1 MGNKEL
7 AQEII
12 KLMGGTGNISQSWHC
27 ITRLR
32 FNINDEKQVK
42 VDELKTVDG
51 VLGAQFQSGQFQVII
66 GAKVAEVYEEIDH
79 LIGESSNDSTS
90 AKNTSKMNPIEVV
103 FDVISGIFTP
113 ILPAIVGSG
122 LIKGIMAL
130 FVSLGWLTEKS
141 STYAVLQ
148 IFSNAVFYFLPF
160 LIAYSAA
167 KKFKTRESLAMALA
181 GILLYPTMV
190 EGAVKGADPLSFLGL
205 SIPLY
210 NYTSSVLPIILGVLL
225 LSFVDKWM
233 TKVIPKSLSIV
244 FTPVLSLMITAPL
257 TLAFIAPVGNV
268 FGQYLEIFFTS
279 LFHFAGPIAGLL
291 MGGLMPL
298 IVLTGMHYAFFP
310 STFASFEKVG
320 YDVMLLPM
328 NFIANMAQAG
338 AVLGV
343 IIRTKRVETRSLALS
358 TLLPS
363 FFGITEP
370 AIYGVTLRLKK
381 PFYASL
387 IGGAVGG
394 CFYGLFSVKTTAFS
408 IPGITSL
415 PTYIMKG
422 TNNFQLA
429 LIGIAL
435 SFLVSLLATM
445 FLGFKEPA
453 TKDEGQPEKQ
463 EKPSNNPENAV
474 NQQAARQVNPY
485 EVQAPITGKVVP
497 LSDVNDA
504 VFSSEMMGKGVAI
517 IPDKGVVQA
526 PFAGKVVTVTPTKH
540 AIGLVSDDGVE
551 LLIHVGIDT
560 VTLNGQF
567 FEVLVEEGD
576 EINIGDHL
584 LSFDIEGIQSK
595 GLDVVTP
602 MIVTNSSKYLDVIYT
617 GDSYVNAGEN
627 KLLMLIH

>member
-1 MGNKEL
+1 MENKEL
-7 AQEII
+7 AQEIVNLI
-12 KLMGGTGNISQSWHC
+12 GGTENISQSWHC

-32 FNINDEKQVK
+32 FNLNDEGQVK
-42 VDELKTVDG
+42 VDELKTLDG

-66 GAKVAEVYEEIDH
+66 GAKVAEVYEEIDQLVGH
-79 LIGESSNDSTS
+79 RTNKS
-90 AKNTSKMNPIEVV
+90 APIKNTSKMNPIEVV

-130 FVSLGWLTEKS
+130 FVSLGWLMETS
-141 STYAVLQ
+141 STYQVLQ

-167 KKFKTRESLAMALA
+167 KKFKTRESLALALA
-181 GILLYPTMV
+181 GILLYPVMI
-190 EGAVKGADPLSFLGL
+190 EGAAKGADPLSFLGL
-205 SIPLY
+205 SIPLN

-225 LSFVDKWM
+225 LSFVDKWI
-233 TKVIPKSLSIV
+233 TKAIPKSLSIV

-257 TLAFIAPVGNV
+257 TLAFIAPIGNV
-268 FGQYLEIFFTS
+268 SGEYLEIFFTS
-279 LFHFAGPIAGLL
+279 LFNFAGPIAGLL

-310 STFASFEKVG
+310 STLASFEKVG
-320 YDVMLLPM
+320 YDIMLLPM

-415 PTYIMKG
+415 PTYMMKG

-435 SFLVSLLATM
+435 SFIVSLLVTI
-445 FLGFKEPA
+445 FLGFKESVTTVNEQA
-453 TKDEGQPEKQ
+453 A
-463 EKPSNNPENAV
+463 EKPNHTVSTE
-474 NQQAARQVNPY
+474 NQQMSRQTSPL
-485 EVQAPITGKVVP
+485 EVQAPMSGKVIP
-497 LSDVNDA
+497 LSEVNDS

-517 IPDKGVVQA
+517 LPDKGVVQA
-526 PFAGKVVTVTPTKH
+526 PFSGKVVTVTPTKH
-540 AIGLVSDDGVE
+540 AIGLVSDEGIE

-560 VTLNGQF
+560 VSLNGQF
-567 FEVLVEEGD
+567 FDVLVKEGD
-576 EINIGDHL
+576 EMKTGDHL
-584 LSFDIEGIQSK
+584 LSFDIEGIQSNH
-595 GLDVVTP
+595 LDVVTP
-602 MIVTNSSKYLDVIYT
+602 IIVTNSTQYLDVIHT
-617 GDSYVNAGEN
+617 GDAHVTAGQN

>member
-1 MGNKEL
+1 MENKEL
-7 AQEII
+7 AQEIVNLI
-12 KLMGGTGNISQSWHC
+12 GGTENISQSWHC

-32 FNINDEKQVK
+32 FNLNDESQVK
-42 VDELKTVDG
+42 VDELKTLYG

-66 GAKVAEVYEEIDH
+66 GAKVAEVYEKIDH
-79 LIGESSNDSTS
+79 LVGHSSNES
-90 AKNTSKMNPIEVV
+90 APVKNTSKMNPIEVV

-130 FVSLGWLTEKS
+130 FVSFGWLTETS
-141 STYAVLQ
+141 STYQVLQ

-167 KKFKTRESLAMALA
+167 KKFKTRESLALALA
-181 GILLYPTMV
+181 GILLYPAMI
-190 EGAVKGADPLSFLGL
+190 EGAAKGADPLSFLGL
-205 SIPLY
+205 SIPLN

-225 LSFVDKWM
+225 LSFVDKWI
-233 TKVIPKSLSIV
+233 TKAIPKSLSIV
-244 FTPVLSLMITAPL
+244 FTPVLSLIITAPL
-257 TLAFIAPVGNV
+257 TLAFIAPIGNV
-268 FGQYLEIFFTS
+268 SGQYLEIFFTS
-279 LFHFAGPIAGLL
+279 LFNFAGPIAGLL

-310 STFASFEKVG
+310 STLASFEKVG
-320 YDVMLLPM
+320 YDIMLLPM

-435 SFLVSLLATM
+435 SFIVSLLVTI
-445 FLGFKEPA
+445 FLGFKESV
-453 TKDEGQPEKQ
+453 T
-463 EKPSNNPENAV
+463 AV
-474 NQQAARQVNPY
+474 NEQAADKPNHTVSTENQQMSKQTSPF
-485 EVQAPITGKVVP
+485 EVQAPMSGKVIP
-497 LSDVNDA
+497 LSEVNDS

-517 IPDKGVVQA
+517 LPDKGVVQA
-526 PFAGKVVTVTPTKH
+526 PFSGKIVTVTPTKH
-540 AIGLVSDDGVE
+540 AIGLVSDDGIE

-560 VTLNGQF
+560 VSLNGKF
-567 FEVLVEEGD
+567 FDVLVKEGD
-576 EINIGDHL
+576 EMKTGDHL
-584 LSFDIEGIQSK
+584 LSFDIEGIQSNH
-595 GLDVVTP
+595 LDVVTP
-602 MIVTNSSKYLDVIYT
+602 IIVTNSTQYLDVIHT
-617 GDSYVNAGEN
+617 GDAHVTAGQN

>member
-1 MGNKEL
+1 MENKEF
-7 AQEII
+7 AGKIV
-12 KLMGGTGNISQSWHC
+12 KLIGGTENISQSWHC

-32 FNINDEKQVK
+32 FNLNDESQVK
-42 VDELKTVDG
+42 VDELKTLDG

-79 LIGESSNDSTS
+79 LAGHSSNDS
-90 AKNTSKMNPIEVV
+90 APVKNTSKMNPIEVV

-130 FVSLGWLTEKS
+130 FVSLGWLTETS
-141 STYAVLQ
+141 STYQVLQ

-167 KKFKTRESLAMALA
+167 KKFKTRESLALALA
-181 GILLYPTMV
+181 GILLYPTMI
-190 EGAVKGADPLSFLGL
+190 EGAAKGADPLSFLGL
-205 SIPLY
+205 SIPLN

-225 LSFVDKWM
+225 LSFVDKWI
-233 TKVIPKSLSIV
+233 TKAIPKSLSIV

-257 TLAFIAPVGNV
+257 TLAFIAPIGNV
-268 FGQYLEIFFTS
+268 SGQYLEIFFTS
-279 LFHFAGPIAGLL
+279 LFNFAGPIAGLL

-310 STFASFEKVG
+310 STLASFEKVG
-320 YDVMLLPM
+320 YDIMLLPM

-435 SFLVSLLATM
+435 SFIVSLLITIL
-445 FLGFKEPA
+445 LGFQESVTA
-453 TKDEGQPEKQ
+453 ANEQAAEKRNHT
-463 EKPSNNPENAV
+463 ESTE
-474 NQQAARQVNPY
+474 NQQMSKQTNPY
-485 EVQAPITGKVVP
+485 EVQAPMSGKVIP
-497 LSDVNDA
+497 LSEVNDS

-517 IPDKGVVQA
+517 LPDKGVVQA
-526 PFAGKVVTVTPTKH
+526 PFSGKVVTVTPTKH
-540 AIGLVSDDGVE
+540 AIGLVSDDGIE

-560 VTLNGQF
+560 VSLNGQF
-567 FEVLVEEGD
+567 FDVLVKEGD
-576 EINIGDHL
+576 EIKTGDHL
-584 LSFDIEGIQSK
+584 LSFDIEGIQSNH
-595 GLDVVTP
+595 LDVVTP
-602 MIVTNSSKYLDVIYT
+602 IIVTNSTQYLDVIHT
-617 GDSYVNAGEN
+617 GDAHVTAGQN

>member
-1 MGNKEL
+1 MENKEL
-7 AQEII
+7 AGKIV
-12 KLMGGTGNISQSWHC
+12 KLIGGTENISQSWHC

-32 FNINDEKQVK
+32 FNLNDENQVK
-42 VDELKTVDG
+42 VDELKTLDG

-79 LIGESSNDSTS
+79 LAGHSSNDS
-90 AKNTSKMNPIEVV
+90 APVKNTSKMNPIEVV

-130 FVSLGWLTEKS
+130 FVSLGWLTETS
-141 STYAVLQ
+141 STYQVLQ

-167 KKFKTRESLAMALA
+167 KKFKTRESLALALA
-181 GILLYPTMV
+181 GILLYPTMI
-190 EGAVKGADPLSFLGL
+190 EGAAKGADPLSFLGL
-205 SIPLY
+205 SIPLN

-225 LSFVDKWM
+225 LSFVDKWI
-233 TKVIPKSLSIV
+233 TKAIPKSLSIV

-257 TLAFIAPVGNV
+257 TLAFIAPIGNV
-268 FGQYLEIFFTS
+268 SGQYLEIFFTS
-279 LFHFAGPIAGLL
+279 LFNFAGPIAGLL

-310 STFASFEKVG
+310 STLASFEKVG
-320 YDVMLLPM
+320 YDIMLLPM

-435 SFLVSLLATM
+435 SFIVSLLITIL
-445 FLGFKEPA
+445 LGFQESVTA
-453 TKDEGQPEKQ
+453 FNEQAA
-463 EKPSNNPENAV
+463 EKPNHTESTE
-474 NQQAARQVNPY
+474 NQQMSKQTNPY
-485 EVQAPITGKVVP
+485 EVQAPMSGKVIP
-497 LSDVNDA
+497 LSEVNDS

-517 IPDKGVVQA
+517 LPDKGVVQA
-526 PFAGKVVTVTPTKH
+526 PFSGKVVTVTPTKH
-540 AIGLVSDDGVE
+540 AIGLVSDDGIE

-560 VTLNGQF
+560 VSLNGQF
-567 FEVLVEEGD
+567 FDVLVKEGD
-576 EINIGDHL
+576 EMKTGDHL
-584 LSFDIEGIQSK
+584 LSFDIEGIQSNH
-595 GLDVVTP
+595 LDVVTP
-602 MIVTNSSKYLDVIYT
+602 IIVTNSTQYLDVIHT
-617 GDSYVNAGEN
+617 GDAHVTAGQN

>member
-1 MGNKEL
+1 MENKEL
-7 AQEII
+7 AGKIV
-12 KLMGGTGNISQSWHC
+12 KLIGGTENISQSWHC

-32 FNINDEKQVK
+32 FNLNDENQVK
-42 VDELKTVDG
+42 VDELKTLDG

-79 LIGESSNDSTS
+79 LAGHSSNNSVPV
-90 AKNTSKMNPIEVV
+90 KNTSKMNPIEVV

-130 FVSLGWLTEKS
+130 FVSLGWLTETS
-141 STYAVLQ
+141 STYQVLQ

-167 KKFKTRESLAMALA
+167 KKFKTRESLALALA
-181 GILLYPTMV
+181 GILLYPTII
-190 EGAVKGADPLSFLGL
+190 EGAAKGADPLNLLGL
-205 SIPLY
+205 SIPLN

-225 LSFVDKWM
+225 LSFVDKWI
-233 TKVIPKSLSIV
+233 TKAIPKSLSIV

-257 TLAFIAPVGNV
+257 TLAFIAPIGNV
-268 FGQYLEIFFTS
+268 SGQYLEIFFTS
-279 LFHFAGPIAGLL
+279 LFNFAGPIAGLL

-310 STFASFEKVG
+310 STLASFEKVG
-320 YDVMLLPM
+320 YDIMLLPM

-435 SFLVSLLATM
+435 SFIVSLLITIL
-445 FLGFKEPA
+445 LGFQESVTA
-453 TKDEGQPEKQ
+453 FNEQAAEKRNHT
-463 EKPSNNPENAV
+463 ESTE
-474 NQQAARQVNPY
+474 NQQMSKQTNPY
-485 EVQAPITGKVVP
+485 EVQAPMSGKVIP
-497 LSDVNDA
+497 LSEVNDS

-517 IPDKGVVQA
+517 LPDKGVVKA
-526 PFAGKVVTVTPTKH
+526 PFSGKVVTVTPTKH
-540 AIGLVSDDGVE
+540 AIGLVSDDGIE

-560 VTLNGQF
+560 VSLNGQF
-567 FEVLVEEGD
+567 FDVLVKEGD
-576 EINIGDHL
+576 EMKTGDHL
-584 LSFDIEGIQSK
+584 LSFDIEGIQSNH
-595 GLDVVTP
+595 LDVVTP
-602 MIVTNSSKYLDVIYT
+602 IIVTNSTQYLDVIHT
-617 GDSYVNAGEN
+617 GDTHVTAGQN

>member
-1 MGNKEL
+1 MENKEL
-7 AQEII
+7 AQEIVNLI
-12 KLMGGTGNISQSWHC
+12 GGTENISQSWHC

-32 FNINDEKQVK
+32 FNLNDESQVK
-42 VDELKTVDG
+42 VDELKTLYG

-66 GAKVAEVYEEIDH
+66 GAKVAEVYEKIDH
-79 LIGESSNDSTS
+79 LVGHSSNES
-90 AKNTSKMNPIEVV
+90 APVKNTSKMNPIEVV

-130 FVSLGWLTEKS
+130 FVSFGWLTETS
-141 STYAVLQ
+141 STYQVLQ

-167 KKFKTRESLAMALA
+167 KKFKTRESLALALA
-181 GILLYPTMV
+181 GILLYPAMI
-190 EGAVKGADPLSFLGL
+190 EGAAKGADPLSFIGL
-205 SIPLY
+205 SIPLN

-225 LSFVDKWM
+225 LSFVDKWI
-233 TKVIPKSLSIV
+233 TKAIPKSLSIV

-257 TLAFIAPVGNV
+257 TLAFIAPIGNV
-268 FGQYLEIFFTS
+268 SGQYLEIFFTS
-279 LFHFAGPIAGLL
+279 LFNFAGPIAGLL
-291 MGGLMPL
+291 MGGLIPL

-310 STFASFEKVG
+310 STLASFEKVG
-320 YDVMLLPM
+320 YDIMLLPM

-435 SFLVSLLATM
+435 SFIVSLLVTI
-445 FLGFKEPA
+445 FLGFKESV
-453 TKDEGQPEKQ
+453 T
-463 EKPSNNPENAV
+463 AV
-474 NQQAARQVNPY
+474 NEQAADKPNHTVSTENQQMSKQTSPF
-485 EVQAPITGKVVP
+485 EVQAPMSGKVIP
-497 LSDVNDA
+497 LSEVNDS

-517 IPDKGVVQA
+517 LPDKGVVQA
-526 PFAGKVVTVTPTKH
+526 PFSGKIVTVTPTKH
-540 AIGLVSDDGVE
+540 AIGLVSDDGIE

-560 VTLNGQF
+560 VSLNGQF
-567 FEVLVEEGD
+567 FDVLVKEGD
-576 EINIGDHL
+576 EMKTGDHL
-584 LSFDIEGIQSK
+584 LSFDIEGIQSNH
-595 GLDVVTP
+595 LDVVTP
-602 MIVTNSSKYLDVIYT
+602 IIVTNSTQYLDVIHT
-617 GDSYVNAGEN
+617 GDAHVTAGQN

>member
-1 MGNKEL
+1 MENKEL
-7 AQEII
+7 AQEIV
-12 KLMGGTGNISQSWHC
+12 KLIGGTENISQSWHC

-32 FNINDEKQVK
+32 FNLNNESKVK
-42 VDELKTVDG
+42 VDELKTLDG

-66 GAKVAEVYEEIDH
+66 GAKVAEIYEEIDH
-79 LIGESSNDSTS
+79 LVGHSSNDSTPV
-90 AKNTSKMNPIEVV
+90 KNTSKMNPIEVV

-130 FVSLGWLTEKS
+130 FVSLGWLTETS
-141 STYAVLQ
+141 STYQVLQ

-167 KKFKTRESLAMALA
+167 KKFKTRESLALALA
-181 GILLYPTMV
+181 GILLYPAMI
-190 EGAVKGADPLSFLGL
+190 EGAAKGADPLSFLGL
-205 SIPLY
+205 SIPLN

-225 LSFVDKWM
+225 LSFVDKWI
-233 TKVIPKSLSIV
+233 TKAIPKSLSIV

-257 TLAFIAPVGNV
+257 TLAFIAPIGNV
-268 FGQYLEIFFTS
+268 SGQYLEIFFTS
-279 LFHFAGPIAGLL
+279 LFNFAGPIAGLL

-310 STFASFEKVG
+310 STLASFEKMG
-320 YDVMLLPM
+320 YDIMLLPM

-415 PTYIMKG
+415 PTYMMKG

-435 SFLVSLLATM
+435 SFIVSLLVTI
-445 FLGFKEPA
+445 FLGFKESVTA
-453 TKDEGQPEKQ
+453 VNEKAA
-463 EKPSNNPENAV
+463 EKPNHAAGTE
-474 NQQAARQVNPY
+474 NQQLSKQTSPF
-485 EVQAPITGKVVP
+485 EVQAPMSGKVIP
-497 LSDVNDA
+497 LSEVNDS

-517 IPDKGVVQA
+517 LPDKGVVQA
-526 PFAGKVVTVTPTKH
+526 PFSGKVVTVTPTKH
-540 AIGLVSDDGVE
+540 AIGLVSDDGIE

-560 VTLNGQF
+560 VSLNGQF
-567 FEVLVEEGD
+567 FDVLVKEGD
-576 EINIGDHL
+576 EIKTGDHL
-584 LSFDIEGIQSK
+584 LSFDIEGIQSNH
-595 GLDVVTP
+595 LDVVTP
-602 MIVTNSSKYLDVIYT
+602 IIVTNSTQYLDVIHT
-617 GDSYVNAGEN
+617 GDAHVTAGQN

>member
-1 MGNKEL
+1 MENKEL
-7 AQEII
+7 AQEIVNLI
-12 KLMGGTGNISQSWHC
+12 GGTENISQSWHC

-32 FNINDEKQVK
+32 FNLNDESQVK
-42 VDELKTVDG
+42 VDELKTLDG

-79 LIGESSNDSTS
+79 LVGHSSNESTPV
-90 AKNTSKMNPIEVV
+90 KNTSKMNPIEVV

-130 FVSLGWLTEKS
+130 LVSLGWLTETS
-141 STYAVLQ
+141 ATYQVLQ

-167 KKFKTRESLAMALA
+167 KKFKTRESLALALA
-181 GILLYPTMV
+181 GILLYPTMI
-190 EGAVKGADPLSFLGL
+190 EGAAKGADPLSFLGL
-205 SIPLY
+205 SIPLN

-225 LSFVDKWM
+225 LSFVDKWI
-233 TKVIPKSLSIV
+233 TKAIPKSLSIV

-257 TLAFIAPVGNV
+257 TLAFIAPIGNV
-268 FGQYLEIFFTS
+268 SGQYLEIFFTS
-279 LFHFAGPIAGLL
+279 LFNFAGPIAGLL

-310 STFASFEKVG
+310 STLASFEKVG
-320 YDVMLLPM
+320 YDIMLLPM

-435 SFLVSLLATM
+435 SFIVSLLVTI
-445 FLGFKEPA
+445 FLGFKESVTVNEQA
-453 TKDEGQPEKQ
+453 A
-463 EKPSNNPENAV
+463 EKPNHTVSTE
-474 NQQAARQVNPY
+474 NQQMSRQTSPF
-485 EVQAPITGKVVP
+485 EVQAPMSGKVIP
-497 LSDVNDA
+497 LSEVNDS

-517 IPDKGVVQA
+517 LPDKGVVQA
-526 PFAGKVVTVTPTKH
+526 PFSGKVVTVTPTKH
-540 AIGLVSDDGVE
+540 AIGLVSDDGIE

-560 VTLNGQF
+560 VSLNGQF
-567 FEVLVEEGD
+567 FDVLVKEGD
-576 EINIGDHL
+576 EMKTGDHL
-584 LSFDIEGIQSK
+584 LSFDIEGIQSNH
-595 GLDVVTP
+595 LDVVTP
-602 MIVTNSSKYLDVIYT
+602 IIVTNSTQYLDVIHT
-617 GDSYVNAGEN
+617 GDAHVTAGQN

>member
-1 MGNKEL
+1 MENKEL
-7 AQEII
+7 AGKIV
-12 KLMGGTGNISQSWHC
+12 KLIGGTENISQSWHC

-32 FNINDEKQVK
+32 FNLNDENQVK
-42 VDELKTVDG
+42 VDELKTLDG

-79 LIGESSNDSTS
+79 LAGHSSNNS
-90 AKNTSKMNPIEVV
+90 APVKNTSKMNPIEVV

-130 FVSLGWLTEKS
+130 FVSLGWLTETS
-141 STYAVLQ
+141 STYQVLQ

-167 KKFKTRESLAMALA
+167 KKFKTRESLALALA
-181 GILLYPTMV
+181 GILLYPTMI
-190 EGAVKGADPLSFLGL
+190 EGAAKGADPLNFLGL
-205 SIPLY
+205 SIPLN

-225 LSFVDKWM
+225 LSFVDKWI
-233 TKVIPKSLSIV
+233 TKAIPKPLSIV

-257 TLAFIAPVGNV
+257 TLAFIAPIGNV
-268 FGQYLEIFFTS
+268 SGQYLEIFFTS
-279 LFHFAGPIAGLL
+279 LFNFAGPIAGLL

-310 STFASFEKVG
+310 STLASFEKVG
-320 YDVMLLPM
+320 YDIMLLPM

-435 SFLVSLLATM
+435 SFIVSLLITIL
-445 FLGFKEPA
+445 LGFQESVTA
-453 TKDEGQPEKQ
+453 ANEQAA
-463 EKPSNNPENAV
+463 EKPNHTESTE
-474 NQQAARQVNPY
+474 NQQMSKQTNPY
-485 EVQAPITGKVVP
+485 EVQAPMSGKVIP
-497 LSDVNDA
+497 LSEVNDS

-517 IPDKGVVQA
+517 LPDKGVVQA
-526 PFAGKVVTVTPTKH
+526 PFSGKVVTVTPTKH
-540 AIGLVSDDGVE
+540 AIGLVSDDGIE

-560 VTLNGQF
+560 VSLNGQF
-567 FEVLVEEGD
+567 FDVLVKEGD
-576 EINIGDHL
+576 EIKTGDHL
-584 LSFDIEGIQSK
+584 LSFDIEGIQSNH
-595 GLDVVTP
+595 LDVVTP
-602 MIVTNSSKYLDVIYT
+602 IIVTNSTQYLDVIHT
-617 GDSYVNAGEN
+617 GDTHVTAGQN

>member
-1 MGNKEL
+1 MENKEL
-7 AQEII
+7 AGKIV
-12 KLMGGTGNISQSWHC
+12 KLIGGTENISQSWHC

-32 FNINDEKQVK
+32 FNLNDENQVK
-42 VDELKTVDG
+42 VDELKTLDG

-79 LIGESSNDSTS
+79 LAGHSSNNS
-90 AKNTSKMNPIEVV
+90 APVKNTSKMNPIEVV

-130 FVSLGWLTEKS
+130 FVSLGWLTETS
-141 STYAVLQ
+141 STYQVLQ

-167 KKFKTRESLAMALA
+167 KKFKTRESLALALA
-181 GILLYPTMV
+181 GILLYPTMI
-190 EGAVKGADPLSFLGL
+190 EGAAKGADPLNLLGL
-205 SIPLY
+205 SIPLN

-225 LSFVDKWM
+225 LSFVDKWI
-233 TKVIPKSLSIV
+233 TKAIPKSLSIV

-257 TLAFIAPVGNV
+257 TLAFIAPIGNV
-268 FGQYLEIFFTS
+268 SGQYLEIFFTS
-279 LFHFAGPIAGLL
+279 LFNFAGPIAGLL

-310 STFASFEKVG
+310 STLASFEKVG
-320 YDVMLLPM
+320 YDIMLLPM

-343 IIRTKRVETRSLALS
+343 IIRTNRVETRSLALS

-435 SFLVSLLATM
+435 SFIVSLLITIL
-445 FLGFKEPA
+445 LGFQESVTA
-453 TKDEGQPEKQ
+453 ANEQAAEKRNHT
-463 EKPSNNPENAV
+463 ESTE
-474 NQQAARQVNPY
+474 NQQMSKQTNPY
-485 EVQAPITGKVVP
+485 EVQAPMSGKVIP
-497 LSDVNDA
+497 LSEVNDS

-517 IPDKGVVQA
+517 LPDKGVVKA
-526 PFAGKVVTVTPTKH
+526 PFSGKVVTVTPTKH
-540 AIGLVSDDGVE
+540 AIGLVSDDGIE

-560 VTLNGQF
+560 VSLNGQF
-567 FEVLVEEGD
+567 FDVLVKEGD
-576 EINIGDHL
+576 KIKTGDHL
-584 LSFDIEGIQSK
+584 LSFDIEGIQSNH
-595 GLDVVTP
+595 LDVVTP
-602 MIVTNSSKYLDVIYT
+602 IIVTNSTQYLDVIHT
-617 GDSYVNAGEN
+617 GDTHVTAGQN

>member
-1 MGNKEL
+1 MENKEL
-7 AQEII
+7 AQEIV
-12 KLMGGTGNISQSWHC
+12 KLIGGTENVSQSWHC

-32 FNINDEKQVK
+32 FNLNNESKVK
-42 VDELKTVDG
+42 VDELKTLDG

-66 GAKVAEVYEEIDH
+66 GAKVAEIYEEIDH
-79 LIGESSNDSTS
+79 LVGHSSNNSTS
-90 AKNTSKMNPIEVV
+90 VKNSSKMNPIEVV

-130 FVSLGWLTEKS
+130 FVSLGWLTETS
-141 STYAVLQ
+141 STYQVLQ

-167 KKFKTRESLAMALA
+167 KKFKTRESLALALA
-181 GILLYPTMV
+181 GILLYPAMI
-190 EGAVKGADPLSFLGL
+190 EGAAKGADPLSFLGL
-205 SIPLY
+205 SIPLN

-225 LSFVDKWM
+225 LSFVDKWI
-233 TKVIPKSLSIV
+233 TKAIPKSLSIV

-257 TLAFIAPVGNV
+257 TLAFIAPIGNV
-268 FGQYLEIFFTS
+268 SGQYLEIFFTS
-279 LFHFAGPIAGLL
+279 LFNFAGPIAGLL

-310 STFASFEKVG
+310 STLASFEKMG
-320 YDVMLLPM
+320 YDIMLLPM

-415 PTYIMKG
+415 PTYMMKG

-429 LIGIAL
+429 LIGITL
-435 SFLVSLLATM
+435 SFIVSLLVTI
-445 FLGFKEPA
+445 FLGFKESVTA
-453 TKDEGQPEKQ
+453 VNEQAA
-463 EKPSNNPENAV
+463 EKPNHAV
-474 NQQAARQVNPY
+474 GTENQQLSKQTSPY
-485 EVQAPITGKVVP
+485 EVQAPMSGKVIP
-497 LSDVNDA
+497 LSEVNDS

-517 IPDKGVVQA
+517 LPDKGVVQA
-526 PFAGKVVTVTPTKH
+526 PFSGKVVTVTPTKH
-540 AIGLVSDDGVE
+540 AIGLVSDDGIE

-560 VTLNGQF
+560 VSLNGRF
-567 FEVLVEEGD
+567 FDVLVKEGD
-576 EINIGDHL
+576 EIKTGDHV
-584 LSFDIEGIQSK
+584 LSFDIEGIQSNH
-595 GLDVVTP
+595 LDVVTP
-602 MIVTNSSKYLDVIYT
+602 IIVTNSTQYLDVIHT
-617 GDSYVNAGEN
+617 GDAHVTAGQN

>member
-1 MGNKEL
+1 MENKEL
-7 AQEII
+7 AGKIV
-12 KLMGGTGNISQSWHC
+12 KLIGGTENISQSWHC

-32 FNINDEKQVK
+32 FNLNDESQVK
-42 VDELKTVDG
+42 VDELKTLDG

-79 LIGESSNDSTS
+79 LAGHSSNDS
-90 AKNTSKMNPIEVV
+90 APVKNTSKMNPIEVV

-130 FVSLGWLTEKS
+130 FVSLGWLTETS
-141 STYAVLQ
+141 STYQVLQ

-167 KKFKTRESLAMALA
+167 KKFKTRESLALALA
-181 GILLYPTMV
+181 GILLYPTMI
-190 EGAVKGADPLSFLGL
+190 EGAAKGADPLSFLGL
-205 SIPLY
+205 SIPLN

-225 LSFVDKWM
+225 LSFVDKWI
-233 TKVIPKSLSIV
+233 TKAIPKSLSIV

-257 TLAFIAPVGNV
+257 TLAFIAPIGNV
-268 FGQYLEIFFTS
+268 SGQYLEIFFTS
-279 LFHFAGPIAGLL
+279 LFNFAGPIAGLL

-310 STFASFEKVG
+310 STLASFEKVG
-320 YDVMLLPM
+320 YDIMLLPM

-435 SFLVSLLATM
+435 SFIVSLLITIL
-445 FLGFKEPA
+445 LGFQESVTA
-453 TKDEGQPEKQ
+453 ANEQAA
-463 EKPSNNPENAV
+463 EKPNHTESTE
-474 NQQAARQVNPY
+474 NQQMSKQTNPY
-485 EVQAPITGKVVP
+485 EVQAPMSGKVIP
-497 LSDVNDA
+497 LSEVNDS

-517 IPDKGVVQA
+517 LPDKGVVQA
-526 PFAGKVVTVTPTKH
+526 PFSGKVVTVTPTKH
-540 AIGLVSDDGVE
+540 AIGLVSDDGIE

-560 VTLNGQF
+560 VSLNGQF
-567 FEVLVEEGD
+567 FDVLVKEGD
-576 EINIGDHL
+576 EMKTGDHL
-584 LSFDIEGIQSK
+584 LSFDIEGIQSNH
-595 GLDVVTP
+595 LDVVTP
-602 MIVTNSSKYLDVIYT
+602 IIVTNSTQYLDVIHT
-617 GDSYVNAGEN
+617 GDAHVTAGQN

>member
-1 MGNKEL
+1 MENKEL
-7 AQEII
+7 AQEIV
-12 KLMGGTGNISQSWHC
+12 KLIGGTENISQSWHC

-32 FNINDEKQVK
+32 FNLNNESKVK
-42 VDELKTVDG
+42 VDELKTLDG

-66 GAKVAEVYEEIDH
+66 GAKVAEIYEEIDH
-79 LIGESSNDSTS
+79 LVGHSSNDSTPV
-90 AKNTSKMNPIEVV
+90 KNTSKMNPIEVV

-130 FVSLGWLTEKS
+130 FVSLGWLTET
-141 STYAVLQ
+141 STTYQVLQ

-167 KKFKTRESLAMALA
+167 KKFKTRESLALALA
-181 GILLYPTMV
+181 GILLYPAMI
-190 EGAVKGADPLSFLGL
+190 EGAAKGADPLSFLGL
-205 SIPLY
+205 SIPLN

-225 LSFVDKWM
+225 LSFVDKWI
-233 TKVIPKSLSIV
+233 TKAIPKSLSIV

-257 TLAFIAPVGNV
+257 TLAFIAPIGNV
-268 FGQYLEIFFTS
+268 SGQYLEIFFTS
-279 LFHFAGPIAGLL
+279 LFNFAGPIAGLL

-310 STFASFEKVG
+310 STLASFEKMG
-320 YDVMLLPM
+320 YDIMLLPM

-343 IIRTKRVETRSLALS
+343 IIRSKRVETRSLALS

-415 PTYIMKG
+415 PTYMMKG

-435 SFLVSLLATM
+435 SFIVSLLVTI
-445 FLGFKEPA
+445 FLGFKESVTA
-453 TKDEGQPEKQ
+453 VNEQAA
-463 EKPSNNPENAV
+463 EKPNHAV
-474 NQQAARQVNPY
+474 GTENQQLTKQTSPF
-485 EVQAPITGKVVP
+485 EVQAPMSGKVIP
-497 LSDVNDA
+497 LSEVNDS

-517 IPDKGVVQA
+517 LPDKGVVQA
-526 PFAGKVVTVTPTKH
+526 PFSGKVVTVTPTKH
-540 AIGLVSDDGVE
+540 AIGLVSDDGIE

-560 VTLNGQF
+560 VSLNGQF
-567 FEVLVEEGD
+567 FDVLVKEGD
-576 EINIGDHL
+576 EIKTGDHL
-584 LSFDIEGIQSK
+584 LSFDIEGIQSNH
-595 GLDVVTP
+595 LDVVTP
-602 MIVTNSSKYLDVIYT
+602 IIVTNSTQYLDVIHT
-617 GDSYVNAGEN
+617 GDAHVTAGQN

>member
-1 MGNKEL
+1 MENKEL
-7 AQEII
+7 AGKIV
-12 KLMGGTGNISQSWHC
+12 KLIGGTENISQSWHC

-32 FNINDEKQVK
+32 FNLNDESQVK
-42 VDELKTVDG
+42 VDELKTLDG

-79 LIGESSNDSTS
+79 LAGHSSNDS
-90 AKNTSKMNPIEVV
+90 APVKNTSKMNPIEVV

-130 FVSLGWLTEKS
+130 FVSLGWLTETS
-141 STYAVLQ
+141 STYQVLQ

-167 KKFKTRESLAMALA
+167 KKFKTRESLALALA
-181 GILLYPTMV
+181 GILLYPTMI
-190 EGAVKGADPLSFLGL
+190 EGAAKGEDPLNFLGL
-205 SIPLY
+205 SIPLN

-225 LSFVDKWM
+225 LSFVDKWI
-233 TKVIPKSLSIV
+233 TKAIPKSLSIV

-257 TLAFIAPVGNV
+257 TLAFIAPIGNV
-268 FGQYLEIFFTS
+268 SGQYLEIFFTS
-279 LFHFAGPIAGLL
+279 LFNFAGPIAGLL

-310 STFASFEKVG
+310 STLASFEKVG
-320 YDVMLLPM
+320 YDIMLLPM

-435 SFLVSLLATM
+435 SFIVSLLITIL
-445 FLGFKEPA
+445 LGFQESVTA
-453 TKDEGQPEKQ
+453 FNEQAA
-463 EKPSNNPENAV
+463 EKPNHTESIE
-474 NQQAARQVNPY
+474 NQQMSKQTNPY
-485 EVQAPITGKVVP
+485 EVQAPMSGKVIP
-497 LSDVNDA
+497 LSEVKDS

-517 IPDKGVVQA
+517 LPDKGVVQA
-526 PFAGKVVTVTPTKH
+526 PFSGKVVTVTPTKH
-540 AIGLVSDDGVE
+540 AIGLVSDDGIE

-560 VTLNGQF
+560 VSLNGQF
-567 FEVLVEEGD
+567 FDVLVKEGD
-576 EINIGDHL
+576 KIKTGDHL
-584 LSFDIEGIQSK
+584 LSFDIEGIQSNH
-595 GLDVVTP
+595 LDVVTP
-602 MIVTNSSKYLDVIYT
+602 IIVTNSTQYLDVIHT
-617 GDSYVNAGEN
+617 GDTHVTAGQN

>member
-1 MGNKEL
+1 MENKEL
-7 AQEII
+7 AQEIVNLI
-12 KLMGGTGNISQSWHC
+12 GGTENISQSWHC

-32 FNINDEKQVK
+32 FNLNDESQVK
-42 VDELKTVDG
+42 VDELKTLDG

-79 LIGESSNDSTS
+79 LVGHSSNES
-90 AKNTSKMNPIEVV
+90 APVKNTSKMNPIEVV

-130 FVSLGWLTEKS
+130 LVSLGWLTETS
-141 STYAVLQ
+141 ATYQVLQ

-167 KKFKTRESLAMALA
+167 KKFKTRESLALALA
-181 GILLYPTMV
+181 GILLYPTMI
-190 EGAVKGADPLSFLGL
+190 EGAAKGADPLSFLGL
-205 SIPLY
+205 SIPLN

-225 LSFVDKWM
+225 LSFVDKWI
-233 TKVIPKSLSIV
+233 TKAIPKSLSIV

-257 TLAFIAPVGNV
+257 TLAFIAPIGNV
-268 FGQYLEIFFTS
+268 SGQYLEIFFTS
-279 LFHFAGPIAGLL
+279 LFNFAGPIAGLL

-310 STFASFEKVG
+310 STLASFEKVG
-320 YDVMLLPM
+320 YDIMLLPM

-435 SFLVSLLATM
+435 SFIVSLLVTI
-445 FLGFKEPA
+445 FLGFKESVTVNEQA
-453 TKDEGQPEKQ
+453 A
-463 EKPSNNPENAV
+463 EKPNHTVSTE
-474 NQQAARQVNPY
+474 NQQMSRQTSPF
-485 EVQAPITGKVVP
+485 EVQAPMSGKVIP
-497 LSDVNDA
+497 LSAVNDS

-517 IPDKGVVQA
+517 LPDKGVVQA
-526 PFAGKVVTVTPTKH
+526 PFSGKVVTVTPTKH
-540 AIGLVSDDGVE
+540 AIGLVSDDGIE

-560 VTLNGQF
+560 VSLNGQF
-567 FEVLVEEGD
+567 FDVLV
-576 EINIGDHL
+576 
-584 LSFDIEGIQSK
+584 K
-595 GLDVVTP
+595 RA
-602 MIVTNSSKYLDVIYT
+602 MR
-617 GDSYVNAGEN
+617 
-627 KLLMLIH
+627 

>member
-1 MGNKEL
+1 MENKEL
-7 AQEII
+7 AGKIV
-12 KLMGGTGNISQSWHC
+12 KLIGGTENISQSWHC

-32 FNINDEKQVK
+32 FNLNDENQVK
-42 VDELKTVDG
+42 VDELKTLDG

-79 LIGESSNDSTS
+79 LAGHSSNNS
-90 AKNTSKMNPIEVV
+90 APVKNTSKMNPIEVV

-130 FVSLGWLTEKS
+130 FVSLGWLTETS
-141 STYAVLQ
+141 STYQVLQ

-167 KKFKTRESLAMALA
+167 KKFKTRESLALALA
-181 GILLYPTMV
+181 GILLYPTII
-190 EGAVKGADPLSFLGL
+190 EGAAKGADPLSFLGL
-205 SIPLY
+205 SIPLN

-225 LSFVDKWM
+225 LSFVDKWI
-233 TKVIPKSLSIV
+233 TKAIPKSLSIV

-257 TLAFIAPVGNV
+257 TLAFIAPIGNV
-268 FGQYLEIFFTS
+268 SGQYLEIFFTS
-279 LFHFAGPIAGLL
+279 LFNFAGPIAGLL

-310 STFASFEKVG
+310 STLASFEKVG
-320 YDVMLLPM
+320 YDIMLLPM

-435 SFLVSLLATM
+435 SFIVSLLITIL
-445 FLGFKEPA
+445 LGFQESVTA
-453 TKDEGQPEKQ
+453 ANEQAAEKRNHT
-463 EKPSNNPENAV
+463 ESTE
-474 NQQAARQVNPY
+474 NQQMSKQTNPY
-485 EVQAPITGKVVP
+485 EVQAPMSGKVIP
-497 LSDVNDA
+497 LSEVNDS

-517 IPDKGVVQA
+517 LPDKGVVQA
-526 PFAGKVVTVTPTKH
+526 PFSGKVVTVTPTKH
-540 AIGLVSDDGVE
+540 AIGLVSDDGIE

-560 VTLNGQF
+560 VSLNGQF
-567 FEVLVEEGD
+567 FDVLVKEGD
-576 EINIGDHL
+576 EIKTGDHL
-584 LSFDIEGIQSK
+584 LSFDIESIQSNH
-595 GLDVVTP
+595 LDVVTP
-602 MIVTNSSKYLDVIYT
+602 IIVTNSTQYLDVIHT
-617 GDSYVNAGEN
+617 GDTHVTAGQN

>member
-1 MGNKEL
+1 MENKEL
-7 AQEII
+7 AQEIV
-12 KLMGGTGNISQSWHC
+12 KLIGGTENISQSWHC

-32 FNINDEKQVK
+32 FNLNNESKVK
-42 VDELKTVDG
+42 VDELKTLDG

-79 LIGESSNDSTS
+79 LVGHSSNDSTPV
-90 AKNTSKMNPIEVV
+90 KNTSKMNPIEVV

-130 FVSLGWLTEKS
+130 FVSLGWLTESS
-141 STYAVLQ
+141 STYQVLQ

-167 KKFKTRESLAMALA
+167 KKFKTRESLALALA
-181 GILLYPTMV
+181 GILLYPAMI
-190 EGAVKGADPLSFLGL
+190 EGAAKGADPLSFLGL
-205 SIPLY
+205 SIPLN

-225 LSFVDKWM
+225 LSFVDKWI
-233 TKVIPKSLSIV
+233 TKAIPKSLSIV

-257 TLAFIAPVGNV
+257 TLAFIAPIGNV
-268 FGQYLEIFFTS
+268 SGQYLEIFFTS
-279 LFHFAGPIAGLL
+279 LFNFAGPIAGLL

-310 STFASFEKVG
+310 STLASFEKMG
-320 YDVMLLPM
+320 YDIMLLPM

-415 PTYIMKG
+415 PTYMMKG

-435 SFLVSLLATM
+435 SFIVSLLVTI
-445 FLGFKEPA
+445 FLGFKESVTA
-453 TKDEGQPEKQ
+453 VNEQAV
-463 EKPSNNPENAV
+463 EKPNPAV
-474 NQQAARQVNPY
+474 STENQQLSKQTRPF
-485 EVQAPITGKVVP
+485 EVQAPMSGKVIP
-497 LSDVNDA
+497 LSEVNDS

-517 IPDKGVVQA
+517 LPDKGVVQA
-526 PFAGKVVTVTPTKH
+526 PFSGKVVTVTPTKH
-540 AIGLVSDDGVE
+540 AIGLVSDDGIE

-560 VTLNGQF
+560 VSLSGQF
-567 FEVLVEEGD
+567 FDVLVKEGD
-576 EINIGDHL
+576 EMKTGDHL
-584 LSFDIEGIQSK
+584 LSFDIEGIQSNH
-595 GLDVVTP
+595 LDVVTP
-602 MIVTNSSKYLDVIYT
+602 IIVTNSTQYLDVIHT
-617 GDSYVNAGEN
+617 GDAYVIAGQN

>member
-1 MGNKEL
+1 MENKEL
-7 AQEII
+7 AQEIV
-12 KLMGGTGNISQSWHC
+12 KLIGGTENISQSWHC

-32 FNINDEKQVK
+32 FNLNNESKVK
-42 VDELKTVDG
+42 VDELKTLDG

-66 GAKVAEVYEEIDH
+66 GAKVAEIYEEIDH
-79 LIGESSNDSTS
+79 LVGHSSNDSTPV
-90 AKNTSKMNPIEVV
+90 KNTSKMNPIEVV

-130 FVSLGWLTEKS
+130 FVSLGWLMETS
-141 STYAVLQ
+141 STYQVLQ

-167 KKFKTRESLAMALA
+167 KKFKTRESLALALA
-181 GILLYPTMV
+181 GILLYPAMI
-190 EGAVKGADPLSFLGL
+190 EGAAKGADPLSFLGL
-205 SIPLY
+205 SIPLN

-225 LSFVDKWM
+225 LSFVDKWI
-233 TKVIPKSLSIV
+233 TKAIPKSLSIV

-257 TLAFIAPVGNV
+257 TLAFIAPIGNV
-268 FGQYLEIFFTS
+268 SGQYLEIFFTS
-279 LFHFAGPIAGLL
+279 LFNFAGPIAGLL

-298 IVLTGMHYAFFP
+298 IVLSGMHYAFFP
-310 STFASFEKVG
+310 STLASFEKMG
-320 YDVMLLPM
+320 YDIMLLPM

-415 PTYIMKG
+415 PTYMMKG

-435 SFLVSLLATM
+435 SFIVSLLVTI
-445 FLGFKEPA
+445 FLGFKESVTA
-453 TKDEGQPEKQ
+453 VNEQAA
-463 EKPSNNPENAV
+463 EKPNHAAGTE
-474 NQQAARQVNPY
+474 NQQLSKQTSPF
-485 EVQAPITGKVVP
+485 EVQAPMSGKVIP
-497 LSDVNDA
+497 LSEVNDS

-517 IPDKGVVQA
+517 LPDKGVVQA
-526 PFAGKVVTVTPTKH
+526 PFSGKVVTVTPTKH
-540 AIGLVSDDGVE
+540 AIGIVSDDGIE

-560 VTLNGQF
+560 VSLNGQF
-567 FEVLVEEGD
+567 FDVLVKEGD
-576 EINIGDHL
+576 EIKTGDHL
-584 LSFDIEGIQSK
+584 LSFDIEGIQSNH
-595 GLDVVTP
+595 LDVVTP
-602 MIVTNSSKYLDVIYT
+602 IIVTNSTQYLDVIHT
-617 GDSYVNAGEN
+617 GDAHVTAGQN

>member
-1 MGNKEL
+1 MENKVL

-12 KLMGGTGNISQSWHC
+12 KLIGGTDNISQSWHC

-66 GAKVAEVYEEIDH
+66 GAKVAEIYEEIDH
-79 LIGESSNDSTS
+79 LIGDQSNDSTTV
-90 AKNTSKMNPIEVV
+90 KNTSKMNPVEVV

-130 FVSLGWLTEKS
+130 FVSLGWLTETS

-160 LIAYSAA
+160 LVAYSAA

-181 GILLYPTMV
+181 GILLYPTLV
-190 EGAVKGADPLSFLGL
+190 EGAAKGTDPLSFLGL
-205 SIPLY
+205 SIPLN

-225 LSFVDKWM
+225 LSFVDKWI
-233 TKVIPKSLSIV
+233 TKIIPKSLSIV

-257 TLAFIAPVGNV
+257 TLALIAPIGNV

-320 YDVMLLPM
+320 YDIMLLPM

-435 SFLVSLLATM
+435 SFLVSLLVTM
-445 FLGFKEPA
+445 LLGFKEPVA
-453 TKDEGQPEKQ
+453 KPEKE
-463 EKPSNNPENAV
+463 EKPSKNPENAV
-474 NQQAARQVNPY
+474 NQQAAKQVNPY
-485 EVQAPITGKVVP
+485 EVQAPITGQVVP
-497 LSDVNDA
+497 LSEVNDA

-517 IPDKGVVQA
+517 KPDKGVVQA
-526 PFAGKVVTVTPTKH
+526 PFSGKVVTVTPTKH
-540 AIGLVSDDGVE
+540 AIGLVSNEGVE

-560 VTLNGQF
+560 VSLNGQF

-584 LSFDIEGIQSK
+584 LTFDIEGIQSK
-595 GLDVVTP
+595 KLDVVTP
-602 MIVTNSSKYLDVIYT
+602 IIVTNSSKYLDVIHT
-617 GDSYVNAGEN
+617 GDSYVNEGEN

>member
-1 MGNKEL
+1 MKNKEL
-7 AQEII
+7 AGKIV
-12 KLMGGTGNISQSWHC
+12 KLIGGTENISQSWHC

-32 FNINDEKQVK
+32 FNLNDERQVK
-42 VDELKTVDG
+42 VDELKTLDG

-79 LIGESSNDSTS
+79 LAGHSSNNS
-90 AKNTSKMNPIEVV
+90 APVKNTSKMNPIEVV

-130 FVSLGWLTEKS
+130 FVSLGWLAETS
-141 STYAVLQ
+141 STYQVLQ

-167 KKFKTRESLAMALA
+167 KKFKTRESLALALA
-181 GILLYPTMV
+181 GILLYPTML
-190 EGAVKGADPLSFLGL
+190 EGAAKGADPLSFLGL
-205 SIPLY
+205 SIPLN

-225 LSFVDKWM
+225 LSFVDKWI

-257 TLAFIAPVGNV
+257 TLAFIAPIGNV
-268 FGQYLEIFFTS
+268 SGQYLEIFFTS
-279 LFHFAGPIAGLL
+279 LFNFAGPIAGLL

-310 STFASFEKVG
+310 STLASFEKVG
-320 YDVMLLPM
+320 YDIMLLPM

-435 SFLVSLLATM
+435 SFIVSLLITIL
-445 FLGFKEPA
+445 LGFQESVTA
-453 TKDEGQPEKQ
+453 ANEQTA
-463 EKPSNNPENAV
+463 EKPNHTESTE
-474 NQQAARQVNPY
+474 NQQMSKQTTPY
-485 EVQAPITGKVVP
+485 EVQAPMSGKVIP
-497 LSDVNDA
+497 LSEVNDS

-517 IPDKGVVQA
+517 LPDKGVVQA
-526 PFAGKVVTVTPTKH
+526 PFSGKVVTVTPTKH
-540 AIGLVSDDGVE
+540 AIGLVSDDGIE

-560 VTLNGQF
+560 VSLNGQF
-567 FEVLVEEGD
+567 FDVLVKEGD
-576 EINIGDHL
+576 EMKMGDHL
-584 LSFDIEGIQSK
+584 LSFDIEGIQSNH
-595 GLDVVTP
+595 LDVVTP
-602 MIVTNSSKYLDVIYT
+602 IIVTNSTQYLDVIHT
-617 GDSYVNAGEN
+617 GDAHVTAGQN

>member
-1 MGNKEL
+1 MENKEL
-7 AQEII
+7 AGKIV
-12 KLMGGTGNISQSWHC
+12 KLIGGTENISQSWHC

-32 FNINDEKQVK
+32 FNLNDENQVK
-42 VDELKTVDG
+42 VDELKTLDG

-79 LIGESSNDSTS
+79 LAGHSSNDS
-90 AKNTSKMNPIEVV
+90 APVKNTSKMNPIEVV

-130 FVSLGWLTEKS
+130 FVSLGWLTETS
-141 STYAVLQ
+141 STYQVLQ

-167 KKFKTRESLAMALA
+167 KKFKTRESLALALA
-181 GILLYPTMV
+181 GILLYPTMI
-190 EGAVKGADPLSFLGL
+190 EGAAKGAAPLSFLGL
-205 SIPLY
+205 SIPLN

-225 LSFVDKWM
+225 LSFVDKWI
-233 TKVIPKSLSIV
+233 TKAIPKSLSIV

-257 TLAFIAPVGNV
+257 TLAFIAPIGNV
-268 FGQYLEIFFTS
+268 SGQYLEIFFTS
-279 LFHFAGPIAGLL
+279 LFNFAGPIAGLL

-310 STFASFEKVG
+310 STLASFEKVG
-320 YDVMLLPM
+320 YDIMLLPM

-435 SFLVSLLATM
+435 SFIVSLLITIL
-445 FLGFKEPA
+445 LGFQESVTA
-453 TKDEGQPEKQ
+453 ANEQAAEKRNHT
-463 EKPSNNPENAV
+463 ESTE
-474 NQQAARQVNPY
+474 NQQMSKQTNPY
-485 EVQAPITGKVVP
+485 EVQAPMSGKVIP
-497 LSDVNDA
+497 LSEVNDS

-517 IPDKGVVQA
+517 LPDKGVVQA
-526 PFAGKVVTVTPTKH
+526 PFSGKVVTVTPTKH
-540 AIGLVSDDGVE
+540 AIGLVSDDGIE

-560 VTLNGQF
+560 VSLNGQF
-567 FEVLVEEGD
+567 FDVLVKEGD
-576 EINIGDHL
+576 EMKTGDHL
-584 LSFDIEGIQSK
+584 LSFDIEGIQSNH
-595 GLDVVTP
+595 LDVVTP
-602 MIVTNSSKYLDVIYT
+602 IIVTNSTQYLDVIHT
-617 GDSYVNAGEN
+617 GDAHVTAGQN

>member
-1 MGNKEL
+1 MENKEL
-7 AQEII
+7 AGKIV
-12 KLMGGTGNISQSWHC
+12 KLIGGTENISQSWHC

-32 FNINDEKQVK
+32 FNLNDENQVK
-42 VDELKTVDG
+42 VDELKTLDG

-79 LIGESSNDSTS
+79 LAGHSSNNS
-90 AKNTSKMNPIEVV
+90 APVKNTSKMNPIEVV

-130 FVSLGWLTEKS
+130 FVSLGWLTETS
-141 STYAVLQ
+141 STYQVLQ

-167 KKFKTRESLAMALA
+167 KKFKTRESLALALA
-181 GILLYPTMV
+181 GILLYPTMI
-190 EGAVKGADPLSFLGL
+190 EGAAKGADPLNLLGL
-205 SIPLY
+205 SIPLN

-225 LSFVDKWM
+225 LSFVDKWI
-233 TKVIPKSLSIV
+233 TKAIPKSLSIV

-257 TLAFIAPVGNV
+257 TLAFIAPIGNV
-268 FGQYLEIFFTS
+268 SGQYLEIFFTS
-279 LFHFAGPIAGLL
+279 LFNFAGPIAGLL

-310 STFASFEKVG
+310 STLASFEKVG
-320 YDVMLLPM
+320 YDIMLLPM

-435 SFLVSLLATM
+435 SFIVSLLITIL
-445 FLGFKEPA
+445 LGFQESVTA
-453 TKDEGQPEKQ
+453 ANEQAAEKRNHT
-463 EKPSNNPENAV
+463 ESTE
-474 NQQAARQVNPY
+474 NQQMSKQTNPY
-485 EVQAPITGKVVP
+485 EVQAPMSGKVIP
-497 LSDVNDA
+497 LSEVNDS

-517 IPDKGVVQA
+517 LPDKGVVKA
-526 PFAGKVVTVTPTKH
+526 PFSGKVVTVTPTKH
-540 AIGLVSDDGVE
+540 AIGLVSDDGIE

-560 VTLNGQF
+560 VSLNGQF
-567 FEVLVEEGD
+567 FDVLVKEGD
-576 EINIGDHL
+576 KIKTGDHL
-584 LSFDIEGIQSK
+584 LSFDIEGIQSNH
-595 GLDVVTP
+595 LDVVTP
-602 MIVTNSSKYLDVIYT
+602 IIVTNSTQYLDVIHT
-617 GDSYVNAGEN
+617 GDTHVTAGQN

>member
-1 MGNKEL
+1 MENKEL
-7 AQEII
+7 AGKIV
-12 KLMGGTGNISQSWHC
+12 KLIGGTENISQSWHC

-32 FNINDEKQVK
+32 FNLNDESQVK
-42 VDELKTVDG
+42 VDELKTLDG

-79 LIGESSNDSTS
+79 LAGHSSNDS
-90 AKNTSKMNPIEVV
+90 APVKNTSKMNPIEVV

-130 FVSLGWLTEKS
+130 FVSLGWLTETS
-141 STYAVLQ
+141 STYQVLQ

-167 KKFKTRESLAMALA
+167 KKFKTRESLALALA
-181 GILLYPTMV
+181 GILLYPTMI
-190 EGAVKGADPLSFLGL
+190 EGAAKGADPLSFLGL
-205 SIPLY
+205 SIPLN

-225 LSFVDKWM
+225 LSFVDKWI
-233 TKVIPKSLSIV
+233 TKAIPKSLSIV

-257 TLAFIAPVGNV
+257 TLAFIAPIGNV
-268 FGQYLEIFFTS
+268 SGHYLEIFFTS
-279 LFHFAGPIAGLL
+279 LFNFAGPIAGLL

-310 STFASFEKVG
+310 STLASFEKVG
-320 YDVMLLPM
+320 YDIMLLPM

-435 SFLVSLLATM
+435 SFIVSLLITIL
-445 FLGFKEPA
+445 LGFQESVTA
-453 TKDEGQPEKQ
+453 ANEQAAEKRNHT
-463 EKPSNNPENAV
+463 ESTE
-474 NQQAARQVNPY
+474 NQQMSKQTNPY
-485 EVQAPITGKVVP
+485 EVQAPMSGKVIP
-497 LSDVNDA
+497 LSEVNDS

-517 IPDKGVVQA
+517 LPDKGVVQA
-526 PFAGKVVTVTPTKH
+526 PFSGKVVTVTPTKH
-540 AIGLVSDDGVE
+540 AIGLVSDDGIE

-560 VTLNGQF
+560 VSLNGQF
-567 FEVLVEEGD
+567 FDVLVKEGD
-576 EINIGDHL
+576 EMKTGDHL
-584 LSFDIEGIQSK
+584 LSFDIEGIQSNH
-595 GLDVVTP
+595 LDVVTP
-602 MIVTNSSKYLDVIYT
+602 IIVTNSTQYLDVIHT
-617 GDSYVNAGEN
+617 GDAHVTAGQN

>member
-1 MGNKEL
+1 MKNKEL
-7 AQEII
+7 AGKIV
-12 KLMGGTGNISQSWHC
+12 KLIGGTENISQSWHC

-32 FNINDEKQVK
+32 FNLNDERQVK
-42 VDELKTVDG
+42 VDELKTLDG

-79 LIGESSNDSTS
+79 LAGHSSNDS
-90 AKNTSKMNPIEVV
+90 APVKNTSKMNPIEVV

-130 FVSLGWLTEKS
+130 FVSLGWLAETS
-141 STYAVLQ
+141 STYQVLQ

-167 KKFKTRESLAMALA
+167 KKFKTRESLALALA
-181 GILLYPTMV
+181 GILLYPTML
-190 EGAVKGADPLSFLGL
+190 EGAAKGADPLSFLGL
-205 SIPLY
+205 SIPLN

-225 LSFVDKWM
+225 LSFVDKWI

-257 TLAFIAPVGNV
+257 TLAFIAPIGNV
-268 FGQYLEIFFTS
+268 SGQYLEIFFTS
-279 LFHFAGPIAGLL
+279 LFNFAGPIAGLL

-310 STFASFEKVG
+310 STLASFEKVG
-320 YDVMLLPM
+320 YDIMLLPM

-435 SFLVSLLATM
+435 SFIVSLLITIL
-445 FLGFKEPA
+445 LGFQESVTA
-453 TKDEGQPEKQ
+453 ANEQTA
-463 EKPSNNPENAV
+463 EKPNHTESTE
-474 NQQAARQVNPY
+474 NQQISKQTTPY
-485 EVQAPITGKVVP
+485 EVQAPMSGKIIP
-497 LSDVNDA
+497 LSEVNDS

-517 IPDKGVVQA
+517 LPDKGVVQA
-526 PFAGKVVTVTPTKH
+526 PFSGKVVTVTPTKH
-540 AIGLVSDDGVE
+540 AIGLVSDDGIE

-560 VTLNGQF
+560 VSLNGQF
-567 FEVLVEEGD
+567 FDVLVKEGD
-576 EINIGDHL
+576 EMKMGDHL
-584 LSFDIEGIQSK
+584 LSFDIEGIQSNH
-595 GLDVVTP
+595 LDVVTP
-602 MIVTNSSKYLDVIYT
+602 IIVTNSTQYLDVIHT
-617 GDSYVNAGEN
+617 GDAYVTAGQN

>member
-1 MGNKEL
+1 MENKEL
-7 AQEII
+7 AGKIV
-12 KLMGGTGNISQSWHC
+12 KLIGGTENISQSWHC

-32 FNINDEKQVK
+32 FNLNDESQVK
-42 VDELKTVDG
+42 VDELKTLDG

-79 LIGESSNDSTS
+79 LAGHSSNDS
-90 AKNTSKMNPIEVV
+90 APVKNTSKMNPIEVV

-130 FVSLGWLTEKS
+130 FVSLGWLTETS
-141 STYAVLQ
+141 STYQVLQ

-167 KKFKTRESLAMALA
+167 KKFKTRESLALALA
-181 GILLYPTMV
+181 GILLYPTMI
-190 EGAVKGADPLSFLGL
+190 EGAAKGADPLSFLGL
-205 SIPLY
+205 SIPLN

-225 LSFVDKWM
+225 LSFVDKWI
-233 TKVIPKSLSIV
+233 TKAIPKSLSIV

-257 TLAFIAPVGNV
+257 TLAFIAPIGNV
-268 FGQYLEIFFTS
+268 SGQYLEIFFTS
-279 LFHFAGPIAGLL
+279 LFNFAGPIAGLL

-310 STFASFEKVG
+310 STLASFEKVG
-320 YDVMLLPM
+320 YDIMLLPM

-435 SFLVSLLATM
+435 SFIVSLLITIL
-445 FLGFKEPA
+445 LGFQESVTA
-453 TKDEGQPEKQ
+453 FNEQAA
-463 EKPSNNPENAV
+463 EKPNHTESTE
-474 NQQAARQVNPY
+474 NQQMSKQTNPY
-485 EVQAPITGKVVP
+485 EVQAPMSGKVIP
-497 LSDVNDA
+497 LSEVNDS

-517 IPDKGVVQA
+517 LPDKGVVQA
-526 PFAGKVVTVTPTKH
+526 PFSGKVVTVTPTKH
-540 AIGLVSDDGVE
+540 AIGLVSDDGIE

-560 VTLNGQF
+560 VSLNGQF
-567 FEVLVEEGD
+567 LDVLVKEGD
-576 EINIGDHL
+576 KIKTGDHL
-584 LSFDIEGIQSK
+584 LSFDIEGIQSNH
-595 GLDVVTP
+595 LDVVTP
-602 MIVTNSSKYLDVIYT
+602 IIVTNSTQYLDVIHT
-617 GDSYVNAGEN
+617 GDAHVTAGQN

>member
-1 MGNKEL
+1 MENKEL
-7 AQEII
+7 AQEIV
-12 KLMGGTGNISQSWHC
+12 KLIGGTENISQSWHC

-32 FNINDEKQVK
+32 FNLNNESKVK
-42 VDELKTVDG
+42 VDELKTLDG

-66 GAKVAEVYEEIDH
+66 GAKVAEIYEEIDH
-79 LIGESSNDSTS
+79 LVGHSSNDSTPV
-90 AKNTSKMNPIEVV
+90 KNTSKMNPIEVV

-130 FVSLGWLTEKS
+130 FVSLGWLTETS
-141 STYAVLQ
+141 STYQVLQ

-167 KKFKTRESLAMALA
+167 KKFKTRESLALALA
-181 GILLYPTMV
+181 GILLYPAMI
-190 EGAVKGADPLSFLGL
+190 EGAAKGADPLSFLGL
-205 SIPLY
+205 SIPLN

-225 LSFVDKWM
+225 LSFVDKWI
-233 TKVIPKSLSIV
+233 TKAIPKSLSIV

-257 TLAFIAPVGNV
+257 TLAFIAPIGNV
-268 FGQYLEIFFTS
+268 SGQYLEIFFTS
-279 LFHFAGPIAGLL
+279 LFNFAGPIAGLL

-310 STFASFEKVG
+310 STLASFEKMG
-320 YDVMLLPM
+320 YDIMLLPM

-415 PTYIMKG
+415 PTYMMKG

-435 SFLVSLLATM
+435 SFIVSLLVTI
-445 FLGFKEPA
+445 FLGFKESVTA
-453 TKDEGQPEKQ
+453 VNEQAA
-463 EKPSNNPENAV
+463 EKPNHAV
-474 NQQAARQVNPY
+474 GTENQQLSKQTSPF
-485 EVQAPITGKVVP
+485 EVQAPMSGKVIP
-497 LSDVNDA
+497 LSEVNDS

-517 IPDKGVVQA
+517 LPDKGVVQA
-526 PFAGKVVTVTPTKH
+526 PFSGKVVTVTPTKH
-540 AIGLVSDDGVE
+540 AIGLVSDDGIE

-560 VTLNGQF
+560 VSLNGQF
-567 FEVLVEEGD
+567 FDVLVKEGD
-576 EINIGDHL
+576 EIKTGDHL
-584 LSFDIEGIQSK
+584 LSFDIEGIQSNH
-595 GLDVVTP
+595 LDVVTP
-602 MIVTNSSKYLDVIYT
+602 IIVTNSTQYLDVIHT
-617 GDSYVNAGEN
+617 GDAHVTAGQN

>member
-1 MGNKEL
+1 
-7 AQEII
+7 
-12 KLMGGTGNISQSWHC
+12 NISQSWHC

-32 FNINDEKQVK
+32 FNLNDESQVK
-42 VDELKTVDG
+42 VDELKTLDG

-79 LIGESSNDSTS
+79 LAGHSSNDS
-90 AKNTSKMNPIEVV
+90 APVKNTSKMNPIEVV

-130 FVSLGWLTEKS
+130 FVSLGWLTETS
-141 STYAVLQ
+141 STYQVLQ

-167 KKFKTRESLAMALA
+167 KKFKTRESLALALA
-181 GILLYPTMV
+181 GILLYPTMI
-190 EGAVKGADPLSFLGL
+190 EGAAKGADPLSFLGL
-205 SIPLY
+205 SIPLN

-225 LSFVDKWM
+225 LSFVDKWI
-233 TKVIPKSLSIV
+233 TKAIPKSLSIV

-257 TLAFIAPVGNV
+257 TLAFIAPIGNV
-268 FGQYLEIFFTS
+268 SGQYLEIFFTS
-279 LFHFAGPIAGLL
+279 LFNFAGPIAGLL

-310 STFASFEKVG
+310 STLASFEKVG
-320 YDVMLLPM
+320 YDIMLLPM

-435 SFLVSLLATM
+435 SFIVSLLITIL
-445 FLGFKEPA
+445 LGFQESVTA
-453 TKDEGQPEKQ
+453 FNEQAA
-463 EKPSNNPENAV
+463 EKPNHTESTE
-474 NQQAARQVNPY
+474 NQQMSKQTNPY
-485 EVQAPITGKVVP
+485 EVQAPMSGKVIP
-497 LSDVNDA
+497 LSEVNDS

-517 IPDKGVVQA
+517 LPDKGVVQA
-526 PFAGKVVTVTPTKH
+526 PFSGKVVTVTPTKH
-540 AIGLVSDDGVE
+540 AIGLVSDDGIE

-560 VTLNGQF
+560 VSLNGQF
-567 FEVLVEEGD
+567 LDVLVKEGD
-576 EINIGDHL
+576 KIKTGDHL
-584 LSFDIEGIQSK
+584 LSFDIEGIQSNH
-595 GLDVVTP
+595 LDVVTP
-602 MIVTNSSKYLDVIYT
+602 IIVTNSTQYLDVIHT
-617 GDSYVNAGEN
+617 GDAHVTAGQN

>member
-1 MGNKEL
+1 MENKEL
-7 AQEII
+7 AGKIV
-12 KLMGGTGNISQSWHC
+12 KLIGGTENISQSWHC

-32 FNINDEKQVK
+32 FNLNDESQVK
-42 VDELKTVDG
+42 VDELKTLDG

-79 LIGESSNDSTS
+79 LAGHSSNDS
-90 AKNTSKMNPIEVV
+90 APVKNTSKMNPIEVV

-130 FVSLGWLTEKS
+130 FVSLGWLTETS
-141 STYAVLQ
+141 STYQVLQ

-167 KKFKTRESLAMALA
+167 KKFKTRESLALALA
-181 GILLYPTMV
+181 GILLYPTMI
-190 EGAVKGADPLSFLGL
+190 EGAAKGADPLSFLGL
-205 SIPLY
+205 SIPLN

-225 LSFVDKWM
+225 LSFVDKWI
-233 TKVIPKSLSIV
+233 TKAIPKSLSIV

-257 TLAFIAPVGNV
+257 TLAFIAPIGNV
-268 FGQYLEIFFTS
+268 SGQYLEIFFTS
-279 LFHFAGPIAGLL
+279 LFNFAGPIAGLL

-310 STFASFEKVG
+310 STLASFEKVG
-320 YDVMLLPM
+320 YDIMLLPM

-435 SFLVSLLATM
+435 SFIVSLLITIL
-445 FLGFKEPA
+445 LGFQESVTAANEQAAEKRNHTESKE
-453 TKDEGQPEKQ
+453 
-463 EKPSNNPENAV
+463 
-474 NQQAARQVNPY
+474 NQQMSKQTSPY
-485 EVQAPITGKVVP
+485 EVQAPMSGKVIP
-497 LSDVNDA
+497 LSEVNDS

-517 IPDKGVVQA
+517 LPDKGVVQA
-526 PFAGKVVTVTPTKH
+526 PFSGKVVTVTPTKH
-540 AIGLVSDDGVE
+540 AIGLVSDDGIE

-560 VTLNGQF
+560 VSLNGQF
-567 FEVLVEEGD
+567 FDVLVKEGD
-576 EINIGDHL
+576 KIKTGDHL
-584 LSFDIEGIQSK
+584 LSFDIEGIQSNH
-595 GLDVVTP
+595 LDVVTP
-602 MIVTNSSKYLDVIYT
+602 IIVTNSTQYLDVIHT
-617 GDSYVNAGEN
+617 GDAHVTAGQN

>member
-1 MGNKEL
+1 MENKEL
-7 AQEII
+7 AQEIVNLI
-12 KLMGGTGNISQSWHC
+12 GGTENISQSWHC

-32 FNINDEKQVK
+32 FNLNDESQVK
-42 VDELKTVDG
+42 VDELKTLDG

-79 LIGESSNDSTS
+79 LVGHSSNES
-90 AKNTSKMNPIEVV
+90 APVKNTSKMNPIEVV

-130 FVSLGWLTEKS
+130 LVSLGWLTETS
-141 STYAVLQ
+141 ATYQVLQ

-167 KKFKTRESLAMALA
+167 KKFKTRESLALALA
-181 GILLYPTMV
+181 GILLYPTMI
-190 EGAVKGADPLSFLGL
+190 EGAAKGADPLSFLGL
-205 SIPLY
+205 SIPLN

-225 LSFVDKWM
+225 LSFVDKWI
-233 TKVIPKSLSIV
+233 TKAIPKSLSIV

-257 TLAFIAPVGNV
+257 TLAFIAPIGNV
-268 FGQYLEIFFTS
+268 SGQYLEIFFTS
-279 LFHFAGPIAGLL
+279 LFNFAGPIAGLL

-310 STFASFEKVG
+310 STLASFEKVG
-320 YDVMLLPM
+320 YDIMLLPM

-435 SFLVSLLATM
+435 SFIVSLLVTI
-445 FLGFKEPA
+445 FLGFKESVTA
-453 TKDEGQPEKQ
+453 VHEQAA
-463 EKPSNNPENAV
+463 EKPNHTVSTE
-474 NQQAARQVNPY
+474 NQQMSKQTSPF
-485 EVQAPITGKVVP
+485 EVQAPMSGKVIP
-497 LSDVNDA
+497 LSEVNDS

-517 IPDKGVVQA
+517 LPDKGVVQA
-526 PFAGKVVTVTPTKH
+526 PFSGKVVTVTPTKH
-540 AIGLVSDDGVE
+540 AIGLVSDDGIE

-560 VTLNGQF
+560 VSLNGQF
-567 FEVLVEEGD
+567 FDVLVKEGD
-576 EINIGDHL
+576 EMKTGDHL
-584 LSFDIEGIQSK
+584 LSFDIEGIQSNH
-595 GLDVVTP
+595 LDVVTP
-602 MIVTNSSKYLDVIYT
+602 IIVTNSTQYLDVIHT
-617 GDSYVNAGEN
+617 GDAHVTAGQN

>member
-1 MGNKEL
+1 MENKEL
-7 AQEII
+7 AGKIV
-12 KLMGGTGNISQSWHC
+12 KLIGGTENISQSWHC

-32 FNINDEKQVK
+32 FNLNDESQVK
-42 VDELKTVDG
+42 VDELKTLDG

-79 LIGESSNDSTS
+79 LAGHSSNDS
-90 AKNTSKMNPIEVV
+90 APVKNTSKMNPIEVV

-130 FVSLGWLTEKS
+130 FVSLGWLTETS
-141 STYAVLQ
+141 STYQVLQ

-167 KKFKTRESLAMALA
+167 KKFKTRESLALALA
-181 GILLYPTMV
+181 GILLYPTMI
-190 EGAVKGADPLSFLGL
+190 EGAAKGADPLSFLGL
-205 SIPLY
+205 SIPLN

-225 LSFVDKWM
+225 LSFVDKWI
-233 TKVIPKSLSIV
+233 TKAIPKSLSIV

-257 TLAFIAPVGNV
+257 TLAFIAPIGNV
-268 FGQYLEIFFTS
+268 SGQYLEIFFTS
-279 LFHFAGPIAGLL
+279 LFNFAGPIAGLL

-310 STFASFEKVG
+310 STLASFEKVG
-320 YDVMLLPM
+320 YDIMLLPM

-435 SFLVSLLATM
+435 SFIVSLLITIL
-445 FLGFKEPA
+445 LGFQESVTA
-453 TKDEGQPEKQ
+453 FNEQAA
-463 EKPSNNPENAV
+463 EKPNHTESTE
-474 NQQAARQVNPY
+474 NQQMSKQTSPY
-485 EVQAPITGKVVP
+485 EVQAPMSGKVIP
-497 LSDVNDA
+497 LSEVNDS

-517 IPDKGVVQA
+517 LPDKGVVQA
-526 PFAGKVVTVTPTKH
+526 PFSGKVVTVTPTKH
-540 AIGLVSDDGVE
+540 AIGLVSDDGIE

-560 VTLNGQF
+560 VSLNGQF
-567 FEVLVEEGD
+567 FDVLVKEGD
-576 EINIGDHL
+576 EMKTGDHL
-584 LSFDIEGIQSK
+584 LSFDIEGIQSNH
-595 GLDVVTP
+595 LDVVTP
-602 MIVTNSSKYLDVIYT
+602 IIVTNSTQYLDVIHT
-617 GDSYVNAGEN
+617 GDAHVTAGQN

>member
-1 MGNKEL
+1 MENKEL
-7 AQEII
+7 AQEIV
-12 KLMGGTGNISQSWHC
+12 KLIGGTENISQSWHC

-32 FNINDEKQVK
+32 FNLNNESKVK
-42 VDELKTVDG
+42 VDELKTLDG

-66 GAKVAEVYEEIDH
+66 GAKVAEIYEEIDH
-79 LIGESSNDSTS
+79 LVGHSSNDSTPV
-90 AKNTSKMNPIEVV
+90 KNSSKMNPIEVV

-130 FVSLGWLTEKS
+130 FVSLGWLTETS
-141 STYAVLQ
+141 STYQVLQ

-167 KKFKTRESLAMALA
+167 KKFKTRESLALALA
-181 GILLYPTMV
+181 GILLYPAMI
-190 EGAVKGADPLSFLGL
+190 EGAAKGADPLSFLGL
-205 SIPLY
+205 SIPLN

-225 LSFVDKWM
+225 LSFVDKWI
-233 TKVIPKSLSIV
+233 TKAIPKSLSIV

-257 TLAFIAPVGNV
+257 TLAFIAPIGNV
-268 FGQYLEIFFTS
+268 SGQYLEIFFTS
-279 LFHFAGPIAGLL
+279 LFNFAGPIAGLL
-291 MGGLMPL
+291 MGGMMPL

-310 STFASFEKVG
+310 STLASFEKMG
-320 YDVMLLPM
+320 YDIMLLPM

-415 PTYIMKG
+415 PTYMMKG

-435 SFLVSLLATM
+435 SFIVSLLVTI
-445 FLGFKEPA
+445 FLGFKESVTA
-453 TKDEGQPEKQ
+453 VNEQAA
-463 EKPSNNPENAV
+463 EKPNHAV
-474 NQQAARQVNPY
+474 GTENQQLSKQTSPF
-485 EVQAPITGKVVP
+485 EVQAPMSGKVIP
-497 LSDVNDA
+497 LSEVNDS

-517 IPDKGVVQA
+517 LPDKGVVQA
-526 PFAGKVVTVTPTKH
+526 PFSGKVVTVTPTKH
-540 AIGLVSDDGVE
+540 AIGIVSDDGIE

-560 VTLNGQF
+560 VSLNGQF
-567 FEVLVEEGD
+567 FDVLVKEGD
-576 EINIGDHL
+576 EIKTGDHL
-584 LSFDIEGIQSK
+584 LSFDIEGIQSNH
-595 GLDVVTP
+595 LDVVTP
-602 MIVTNSSKYLDVIYT
+602 IIVTNSTQYLDVIHT
-617 GDSYVNAGEN
+617 GDAHVTAGQN

>member
-1 MGNKEL
+1 MENKEL
-7 AQEII
+7 AGKIV
-12 KLMGGTGNISQSWHC
+12 KLIGGTENISQSWHC

-32 FNINDEKQVK
+32 FNLNDESQVK
-42 VDELKTVDG
+42 VDELKTLDG

-79 LIGESSNDSTS
+79 LAGHSSNNS
-90 AKNTSKMNPIEVV
+90 APVKNTSKMNPIEVV

-130 FVSLGWLTEKS
+130 FVSLGWLTETS
-141 STYAVLQ
+141 STYQVLQ

-167 KKFKTRESLAMALA
+167 KKFKTRESLALALA
-181 GILLYPTMV
+181 GILLYPTII
-190 EGAVKGADPLSFLGL
+190 EGAAKGADPLNLLGL
-205 SIPLY
+205 SIPLN

-225 LSFVDKWM
+225 LSFVDKWI
-233 TKVIPKSLSIV
+233 TKAIPKSLSIV

-257 TLAFIAPVGNV
+257 TLAFIAPIGNV
-268 FGQYLEIFFTS
+268 SGQYLEIFFTS
-279 LFHFAGPIAGLL
+279 LFNFAGPIAGLL

-310 STFASFEKVG
+310 STLASFEKVG
-320 YDVMLLPM
+320 YDIMLLPM

-435 SFLVSLLATM
+435 SFIVSLLITIL
-445 FLGFKEPA
+445 LGFQESVTA
-453 TKDEGQPEKQ
+453 FNEQAA
-463 EKPSNNPENAV
+463 EKPNHTESTE
-474 NQQAARQVNPY
+474 NQQMSKQTNPY
-485 EVQAPITGKVVP
+485 EVQAPMSGKVIP
-497 LSDVNDA
+497 LSEVNDS

-517 IPDKGVVQA
+517 LPDKGVVQA
-526 PFAGKVVTVTPTKH
+526 PFSGKVVTVTPTKH
-540 AIGLVSDDGVE
+540 AIGLVSDDGIE

-560 VTLNGQF
+560 VSLNGQF
-567 FEVLVEEGD
+567 LDVLVKEGD
-576 EINIGDHL
+576 KIKTGDHL
-584 LSFDIEGIQSK
+584 LSFDIEGIQSNH
-595 GLDVVTP
+595 LDVVTP
-602 MIVTNSSKYLDVIYT
+602 IIVTNSTQYLDVIHT
-617 GDSYVNAGEN
+617 GDAHVTAGQN

>member
-1 MGNKEL
+1 MENKEL
-7 AQEII
+7 AQEIV
-12 KLMGGTGNISQSWHC
+12 KLIGGTENISQSWHC

-32 FNINDEKQVK
+32 FNLNNESKVK
-42 VDELKTVDG
+42 VDELKTLDG

-66 GAKVAEVYEEIDH
+66 GAKVAEIYEEIDH
-79 LIGESSNDSTS
+79 LVGHSSNDSTPV
-90 AKNTSKMNPIEVV
+90 KNTSKMNPIEVV

-130 FVSLGWLTEKS
+130 FVSLGWLTETS
-141 STYAVLQ
+141 STYQVLQ

-167 KKFKTRESLAMALA
+167 KKFKTRESLALALA
-181 GILLYPTMV
+181 GILLYPAMI
-190 EGAVKGADPLSFLGL
+190 EGAAKGADPLSFLGL
-205 SIPLY
+205 SIPLN

-225 LSFVDKWM
+225 LSFVDKWI
-233 TKVIPKSLSIV
+233 TKAIPKSLSIV

-257 TLAFIAPVGNV
+257 TLAFIAPIGNV
-268 FGQYLEIFFTS
+268 SGQYLEIFFTS
-279 LFHFAGPIAGLL
+279 LFNFAGPIAGLL

-310 STFASFEKVG
+310 STLASFEKMG
-320 YDVMLLPM
+320 YDIMLLPM

-415 PTYIMKG
+415 PTYMMKG

-435 SFLVSLLATM
+435 SFIVSLLVTI
-445 FLGFKEPA
+445 FLGFKESV
-453 TKDEGQPEKQ
+453 T
-463 EKPSNNPENAV
+463 AV
-474 NQQAARQVNPY
+474 NEQTAENPNHAAGTENQQLTKQTSPF
-485 EVQAPITGKVVP
+485 EVQAPMSGKVIP
-497 LSDVNDA
+497 LSEVNDS

-517 IPDKGVVQA
+517 LPDKGVVQA
-526 PFAGKVVTVTPTKH
+526 PFSGKVVTVTPTKH
-540 AIGLVSDDGVE
+540 AIGLVSDDGIE

-560 VTLNGQF
+560 VSLNGQF
-567 FEVLVEEGD
+567 FDVLVKEGD
-576 EINIGDHL
+576 EIKTGDHL
-584 LSFDIEGIQSK
+584 LSFDIEGIQSNH
-595 GLDVVTP
+595 LDVVTP
-602 MIVTNSSKYLDVIYT
+602 IIVTNSTQYLDVIHT
-617 GDSYVNAGEN
+617 GDAHVTAGQN

>member
-1 MGNKEL
+1 MENKEL
-7 AQEII
+7 AGKIV
-12 KLMGGTGNISQSWHC
+12 KLIGGTENISQSWHC

-32 FNINDEKQVK
+32 FNLNDENQVK
-42 VDELKTVDG
+42 VDELKTLDG

-79 LIGESSNDSTS
+79 LAGHSSNNS
-90 AKNTSKMNPIEVV
+90 APVKNTSKMNPIEVV

-130 FVSLGWLTEKS
+130 FVSLGWLTETS
-141 STYAVLQ
+141 STYQVLQ

-167 KKFKTRESLAMALA
+167 KKFKTRESLALALA
-181 GILLYPTMV
+181 GILLYPTMI
-190 EGAVKGADPLSFLGL
+190 EGAAKGADPLNFLGL
-205 SIPLY
+205 SIPLN

-225 LSFVDKWM
+225 LSFVDKWI
-233 TKVIPKSLSIV
+233 TKAIPKPLSIV

-257 TLAFIAPVGNV
+257 TLAFIAPIGNV
-268 FGQYLEIFFTS
+268 SGQYLEIFFTS
-279 LFHFAGPIAGLL
+279 LFNFAGPIAGLL

-310 STFASFEKVG
+310 STLASFEKVG
-320 YDVMLLPM
+320 YDIMLLPM

-435 SFLVSLLATM
+435 SFIVSLLITIL
-445 FLGFKEPA
+445 LGFQESVTA
-453 TKDEGQPEKQ
+453 FNEQAA
-463 EKPSNNPENAV
+463 EKPNHTESTE
-474 NQQAARQVNPY
+474 NQQMSKQTNPY
-485 EVQAPITGKVVP
+485 EVQAPMSGKVIP
-497 LSDVNDA
+497 LSEVNDS

-517 IPDKGVVQA
+517 LPDKGVVQA
-526 PFAGKVVTVTPTKH
+526 PFSGKVVTVTPTKH
-540 AIGLVSDDGVE
+540 AIGLVSDDGIE

-560 VTLNGQF
+560 VSLNGQF
-567 FEVLVEEGD
+567 FDVLVKEGD
-576 EINIGDHL
+576 KIKTGDHL
-584 LSFDIEGIQSK
+584 LSFDIEGIQSNH
-595 GLDVVTP
+595 LDVVTP
-602 MIVTNSSKYLDVIYT
+602 IIVTNSTQYLDVIHT
-617 GDSYVNAGEN
+617 GDAHVTAGQN

>member
-1 MGNKEL
+1 MENKKL
-7 AQEII
+7 AQEIV
-12 KLMGGTGNISQSWHC
+12 KLIGGTENISQSWHC

-32 FNINDEKQVK
+32 FNLNDESKVK
-42 VDELKTVDG
+42 VDELKTLDG

-79 LIGESSNDSTS
+79 LVGHSGNDS
-90 AKNTSKMNPIEVV
+90 APVKNMSKMNPIEVV

-130 FVSLGWLTEKS
+130 FVSLGWLTETS
-141 STYAVLQ
+141 STYQVLQ

-167 KKFKTRESLAMALA
+167 KKFKTRESLSLALA
-181 GILLYPTMV
+181 GILLYPAMIK
-190 EGAVKGADPLSFLGL
+190 GAAKGADPLSFLGL
-205 SIPLY
+205 SIPLN

-225 LSFVDKWM
+225 LSFVDKWI
-233 TKVIPKSLSIV
+233 TKAIPKSLSIV

-257 TLAFIAPVGNV
+257 TLAFIAPIGNV
-268 FGQYLEIFFTS
+268 SGQYLEIFFTS
-279 LFHFAGPIAGLL
+279 LFNFAGPIAGLL

-310 STFASFEKVG
+310 STLASFEKVG
-320 YDVMLLPM
+320 YDIMLLPM

-435 SFLVSLLATM
+435 SFIVSLLVTI
-445 FLGFKEPA
+445 FLGFKESV
-453 TKDEGQPEKQ
+453 T
-463 EKPSNNPENAV
+463 AV
-474 NQQAARQVNPY
+474 NEQAAEKSNHAAGTENQQLTKQTIPF
-485 EVQAPITGKVVP
+485 EVQAPISGKVIP
-497 LSDVNDA
+497 LSEVNDS

-517 IPDKGVVQA
+517 LPDKGVVQA
-526 PFAGKVVTVTPTKH
+526 PFSGKVVTVTPTKH
-540 AIGLVSDDGVE
+540 AIGLASDDGIE

-560 VTLNGQF
+560 VSLNGQF
-567 FEVLVEEGD
+567 FDVLVKEGD
-576 EINIGDHL
+576 EIKTGDHL
-584 LSFDIEGIQSK
+584 LSFDIEGIQSNQ
-595 GLDVVTP
+595 LDVVTP
-602 MIVTNSSKYLDVIYT
+602 IIVTNSTQYLDVIHT
-617 GDSYVNAGEN
+617 GDAHVTAGQN

>member
-1 MGNKEL
+1 MENKEL
-7 AQEII
+7 AGKIV
-12 KLMGGTGNISQSWHC
+12 KLIGGTENISQSWHC

-32 FNINDEKQVK
+32 FNLNDESQVK
-42 VDELKTVDG
+42 VDELKTLDG

-79 LIGESSNDSTS
+79 LAGHSSNNS
-90 AKNTSKMNPIEVV
+90 APVKNTSKMNPIEVV

-130 FVSLGWLTEKS
+130 FVSLGWLTETS
-141 STYAVLQ
+141 STYQVLQ

-167 KKFKTRESLAMALA
+167 KKFKTRESLALALA
-181 GILLYPTMV
+181 GILLYPTMI
-190 EGAVKGADPLSFLGL
+190 EGAAKGVDPLSFLGL
-205 SIPLY
+205 SIPLN

-225 LSFVDKWM
+225 LSFVDKWI
-233 TKVIPKSLSIV
+233 TKAIPKSLSIV

-257 TLAFIAPVGNV
+257 TLAFIAPIGNV
-268 FGQYLEIFFTS
+268 SGQYLEIFFTS
-279 LFHFAGPIAGLL
+279 LFNFAGPIAGLL

-310 STFASFEKVG
+310 STLASFEKVG
-320 YDVMLLPM
+320 YDIMLLPM

-381 PFYASL
+381 PFYSSL

-435 SFLVSLLATM
+435 SFIVSLLITIL
-445 FLGFKEPA
+445 LGFQESVTA
-453 TKDEGQPEKQ
+453 ANEQAA
-463 EKPSNNPENAV
+463 EKPNHTESTE
-474 NQQAARQVNPY
+474 NQQMSKQTNPY
-485 EVQAPITGKVVP
+485 EVQSPMSGKVIP
-497 LSDVNDA
+497 LSEVNDS

-517 IPDKGVVQA
+517 LPDKGVVQA
-526 PFAGKVVTVTPTKH
+526 PFSGKVVTVTPTKH
-540 AIGLVSDDGVE
+540 AIGLVSDDGIE

-560 VTLNGQF
+560 VSLNGQF
-567 FEVLVEEGD
+567 FDVLVKEGD
-576 EINIGDHL
+576 KIKTGDHL
-584 LSFDIEGIQSK
+584 LSFDIEGIQSNH
-595 GLDVVTP
+595 LDVVTP
-602 MIVTNSSKYLDVIYT
+602 IIVTNSTQYLDVIHT
-617 GDSYVNAGEN
+617 GDAHVTAGQN

>member
-1 MGNKEL
+1 MENKEL
-7 AQEII
+7 AGKIV
-12 KLMGGTGNISQSWHC
+12 KLIGGTENISQSWHC

-32 FNINDEKQVK
+32 FNLNDESQVK
-42 VDELKTVDG
+42 VDELKTLDG

-79 LIGESSNDSTS
+79 LAGHSSNDS
-90 AKNTSKMNPIEVV
+90 APVKNTSKMNPIEVV

-130 FVSLGWLTEKS
+130 FVSLGWLTETS
-141 STYAVLQ
+141 STYQVLQ

-167 KKFKTRESLAMALA
+167 KKFKTRESLALALA
-181 GILLYPTMV
+181 GILLYPTMI
-190 EGAVKGADPLSFLGL
+190 EGAAKGADPLNLLGL
-205 SIPLY
+205 SIPLN

-225 LSFVDKWM
+225 LSFVDKWI
-233 TKVIPKSLSIV
+233 TKAIPKSLSIV

-257 TLAFIAPVGNV
+257 TLAFIAPIGNV
-268 FGQYLEIFFTS
+268 SGQYLEIFFTS
-279 LFHFAGPIAGLL
+279 LFNFAGPIAGLL

-310 STFASFEKVG
+310 STLASFEKVG
-320 YDVMLLPM
+320 YDIMLLPM

-435 SFLVSLLATM
+435 SFIVSLLITIL
-445 FLGFKEPA
+445 LGFQESVTA
-453 TKDEGQPEKQ
+453 ANEQAA
-463 EKPSNNPENAV
+463 EKPNHTESTE
-474 NQQAARQVNPY
+474 NQQMSKQTNPY
-485 EVQAPITGKVVP
+485 EVQAPMSGKVIP
-497 LSDVNDA
+497 LSEVNDS

-517 IPDKGVVQA
+517 LPDKGVVQA
-526 PFAGKVVTVTPTKH
+526 PFSGKVVTVTPTKH
-540 AIGLVSDDGVE
+540 AIGLVSDDGIE

-560 VTLNGQF
+560 VSLNGQF
-567 FEVLVEEGD
+567 FDVLVKEGD
-576 EINIGDHL
+576 EIKTGDHL
-584 LSFDIEGIQSK
+584 LSFDIEGIQSNH
-595 GLDVVTP
+595 LDVVTP
-602 MIVTNSSKYLDVIYT
+602 IIVTNSTQYLDVIHT
-617 GDSYVNAGEN
+617 GDTHVTAGQN

>member
-7 AQEII
+7 AQEIVNLI
-12 KLMGGTGNISQSWHC
+12 GGTENISQSWHC

-32 FNINDEKQVK
+32 FNLNDESQVK
-42 VDELKTVDG
+42 VNELKTLDG

-66 GAKVAEVYEEIDH
+66 GAKVAEVYEKIDH
-79 LIGESSNDSTS
+79 LVGHSSNES
-90 AKNTSKMNPIEVV
+90 APVKNTSKMNPIEVV

-130 FVSLGWLTEKS
+130 FVSFGWLTETS
-141 STYAVLQ
+141 STYQVLQ

-167 KKFKTRESLAMALA
+167 KKFKTRESLALALA
-181 GILLYPTMV
+181 GILLYPAMI
-190 EGAVKGADPLSFLGL
+190 EGAAKGADPLSFLGL
-205 SIPLY
+205 SIPLN

-225 LSFVDKWM
+225 LSFVDKWI
-233 TKVIPKSLSIV
+233 TKAIPKSLSIV

-257 TLAFIAPVGNV
+257 TLAFIAPIGNV
-268 FGQYLEIFFTS
+268 SGQYLEIFFTS
-279 LFHFAGPIAGLL
+279 LFNFAGPIAGLL

-310 STFASFEKVG
+310 STLASFEKVG
-320 YDVMLLPM
+320 YDIMLLPM

-435 SFLVSLLATM
+435 SFIVSLLVTI
-445 FLGFKEPA
+445 FLGFKESV
-453 TKDEGQPEKQ
+453 T
-463 EKPSNNPENAV
+463 AV
-474 NQQAARQVNPY
+474 NEQAADKPNHTVSTDNQQMSKQTSPF
-485 EVQAPITGKVVP
+485 EVQAPMSGKVIP
-497 LSDVNDA
+497 LSEVNDS

-517 IPDKGVVQA
+517 LPDKGVVQA
-526 PFAGKVVTVTPTKH
+526 PFSGKIVTVTPTKH
-540 AIGLVSDDGVE
+540 AIGLVSDDGIE

-560 VTLNGQF
+560 VSLNGQF
-567 FEVLVEEGD
+567 FDVLVKEGD
-576 EINIGDHL
+576 EMKTGDHL
-584 LSFDIEGIQSK
+584 LSFDIEGIQSNH
-595 GLDVVTP
+595 LDVVTP
-602 MIVTNSSKYLDVIYT
+602 IIVTNSTQYLDVIHT
-617 GDSYVNAGEN
+617 GDAHVTAGQN

>member
-1 MGNKEL
+1 MENKEL
-7 AQEII
+7 AQEIVNLI
-12 KLMGGTGNISQSWHC
+12 GGTENISQSWHC

-32 FNINDEKQVK
+32 FNLNDESQVK
-42 VDELKTVDG
+42 VDELKTLDG

-66 GAKVAEVYEEIDH
+66 GAKVAEVYEKIDH
-79 LIGESSNDSTS
+79 LVGHSSNES
-90 AKNTSKMNPIEVV
+90 APVKNTSKMNPIEVV

-130 FVSLGWLTEKS
+130 FVSFGWLTETS
-141 STYAVLQ
+141 STYQVLQ

-167 KKFKTRESLAMALA
+167 KKFKTRESLALALA
-181 GILLYPTMV
+181 GILLYPAMI
-190 EGAVKGADPLSFLGL
+190 EGAAKGADPLSFLGL
-205 SIPLY
+205 SIPLN

-225 LSFVDKWM
+225 LSFVDKWI
-233 TKVIPKSLSIV
+233 TKAIPKSLSIV

-257 TLAFIAPVGNV
+257 TLAFIAPIGNV
-268 FGQYLEIFFTS
+268 SGQYLEIFFTS
-279 LFHFAGPIAGLL
+279 LFNFAGPIAGLL

-310 STFASFEKVG
+310 STLASFEKVG
-320 YDVMLLPM
+320 YDIMLLPM

-415 PTYIMKG
+415 PTYMMKG

-435 SFLVSLLATM
+435 SFIVSLLVTI
-445 FLGFKEPA
+445 FLGFKESV
-453 TKDEGQPEKQ
+453 T
-463 EKPSNNPENAV
+463 AV
-474 NQQAARQVNPY
+474 NEQAADKPNHTVSTENQQMSKQTSPF
-485 EVQAPITGKVVP
+485 EVQAPMSGKVIP
-497 LSDVNDA
+497 LSEVNDS

-517 IPDKGVVQA
+517 LPDKGVVQA
-526 PFAGKVVTVTPTKH
+526 PFSGKIVTVTPTKH
-540 AIGLVSDDGVE
+540 AIGLVSDDGIE

-560 VTLNGQF
+560 VSLNGQF
-567 FEVLVEEGD
+567 FDVLVKEGD
-576 EINIGDHL
+576 EMKTGDHL
-584 LSFDIEGIQSK
+584 LSFDIEGIQSNH
-595 GLDVVTP
+595 LDVVTP
-602 MIVTNSSKYLDVIYT
+602 IIVTNSTQYLDVIHT
-617 GDSYVNAGEN
+617 GDAHVTAGQN